1 MSQYS
6 AKTLYFSYSVEGQ
19 TEKSWI
25 SNVTWNGN
33 NFTGYE
39 HYDPTHPS
47 FDYYTIGTDIN
58 SHIDADIIGP
68 GGNKGHYT
76 GTVYAWDN

>member
-6 AKTLYFSYSVEGQ
+6 ASTL
-19 TEKSWI
+19 
-25 SNVTWNGN
+25 NVTANYMGEQIPCQIQNISWNGN